1 MSLYEGRQRRG
12 DAVHAGELTSAGASA
27 GGVRMMPNM
36 MDGGMWGMG
45 IGGLIALVVVALVI
59 AALVKYV
66 FFR

>member
-1 MSLYEGRQRRG
+1 MQ
-12 DAVHAGELTSAGASA
+12 
-27 GGVRMMPNM
+27 NM

-45 IGGLIALVVVALVI
+45 IGRLILLIALVLVF

>member
-1 MSLYEGRQRRG
+1 
-12 DAVHAGELTSAGASA
+12 
-27 GGVRMMPNM
+27 MMQNM

-45 IGGLIALVVVALVI
+45 VGGVVLLILVVLVM